1 MLRLRYF
8 SFMKI
13 YFFVVLLIF
22 IISFPIFA
30 ESYTETETSTDSA
43 TGVITFSQ
51 VGYTNNTL
59 SVEEGENIIPIPGKA
74 YLYVTLTAEIKNGCD
89 ASVRFMKQRKSG
101 GSKYIL
107 ESVKNTSGTDTKY
120 AYWSG
125 EVDPNVFNYY
135 IYTRASKLL
144 VGYSKPMATV
154 TIKPYFDLTYS
165 SSGHGTVKFYKNS
178 SYHTSTTSNVKKEF
192 LAGDK
197 IYLTAKAA
205 SGYTFLCWNGVT
217 SNNSTTF
224 PEFTINEDKIIKAM
238 FGLNKVTL
246 PDNPVEIT
254 VTSQD
259 KLNVKFEWNPVTNNY
274 IKEYNIALSTSPN
287 EPFTKEIITVKSSE
301 DEYVFG
307 GLNRSEAKHY
317 LYVRVVDDQNN
328 VSAWKKTE
336 PFILSSPTL
345 DFSLESDSKI
355 DPLTNSPNYK
365 VKLNIPHVNTAM
377 YVIERQ
383 EKGRPATRFKL
394 GEFNFTGTTQTFID
408 NNDLKKHQIYEYFI
422 YTKTFLGATS
432 EVTKKEVTISNIL
445 PEIDLILDMIDIDV
459 KKTHYTSKKA
469 FSLTLPTFDVEDDN
483 LKYQMIYKKDG
494 GNAQAYFNDLQS
506 GTTLITLFEDGVYQW
521 YLQIAEFDNG
531 EEITTSD
538 PNDPNK
544 PLRTRVPVASMYKF
558 ILDTTVPAVS
568 ANNFKLT
575 NNDQS
580 IIYSQF
586 QPTNKRE
593 VRIADIQLFD
603 NIAVSEVYFWNT
615 IDNMPNK
622 FYSLSQAVENDCL
635 KTQIK
640 NELAN
645 DIAGIKI
652 TIDDTTLLTDIPWVL
667 SNGSDGKRI
676 VKMKVVDKAGNETIK
691 TVIVELDTTS
701 PEAPKLQ
708 DFSHVHSQDSGFKK
722 ISVTWANFTED
733 VSGFTGSY
741 KAAGKTHQIK
751 QSEITLTTENGLV
764 TAGSYSI
771 GVTDLGYNQSVEI
784 TIFAIDRAGNM
795 SPTTTKYTAF
805 TKAKLGQITYNQQES
820 GYDDIQHNGHFMKFT
835 LTNPGLATKH
845 VLEYGVLSGTD
856 FTPQG
861 ELALDDSKIFIHQ
874 GLNPHQEKY
883 YRLVAFNNS
892 NDKTIGEP
900 LRAQVPNIPPVA
912 PVINDQSYPRDF
924 NVIYNQDS
932 QVVFQYQ
939 PGLDVDGDDILHTI
953 YWALGDNPGE
963 NEFKQ
968 IKVGDPTS
976 IPLTKDDLTHEKTY
990 TWYVKVEEIED
1001 IYHLQSESQRITFT
1015 VDKQTPLI
1023 EGDKIDDLYTNKQNL
1038 KVIAT
1043 DHIEENNPNE
1053 IYSDIKRVFY
1063 QKNHQSPDYPVDL
1076 TSGSEGKWMG
1086 EITLEAGEYSL
1097 QVYVQ
1102 DKAGNISTEP
1112 LNYQLKVDHTP
1123 PELSEAKIDLEF
1135 DSGRYNTY
1143 QSFIPLELTIIDPV
1157 VKNVTSG
1164 SKNLTYWFV
1173 ENLGD
1178 EDNTPGQTINLN
1190 DSSTTCN
1197 LTLDMSEVVDNRQY
1211 YLVLQ
1216 VEDRAG
1222 NKSEKEYPGQ
1232 IYIDTTRPEVSLDLT
1247 GYNIYGSQNYLASL
1261 NFLVCDTLAKDNESG
1276 IRAEEYNIYSAKKA
1290 GYINDQWSDWDTIKQ
1305 TVLADGETYN
1315 LAFRG
1320 TNSVGNNATVISEE
1334 FIFDSSRPQN
1344 LVLGTSADV
1353 VVSDETVILSIGAS
1367 DEHSPITSYQLAIG
1381 LTPGGS
1387 ELTSAIYGNQAGWLE
1402 MKLINGE
1409 YRLVIPEVADGIYYP
1424 TLVVTNAAGST
1435 SKLKGQTI
1443 EVDNHLEKLIVND
1456 QGPYTVFADQLTAN
1470 WQYVGEKEVVEY
1482 QYRIKIKGGSYLTEI
1497 RSTDLTQTT
1506 LENLQLTHGETYQ
1519 FEIRAETDDSL
1530 VLTELSPGITV
1541 DTSGPVL
1548 DFLNIPEYS
1557 VSEKI
1562 RFDWHG
1568 SDPESGVMKVEVAL
1582 GSDYKLTDVTAGW
1595 IELVDNHLNCQ
1606 DLNLTTGQRYYTMF
1620 RITNGA
1626 GTQID
1631 RAGSPVIIDDTP
1643 PPVPEIEDR
1652 VVYINYEQPF
1662 TIDMTNTILMNK
1674 IDAESGN
1681 QEYYWA
1687 YSHDQDTLVL
1697 ENQTLEW
1704 SELDDLKLRF
1714 NNIYDLL
1721 GSSQIVDGTT
1731 YYFAIK
1737 VVNGAGLMSIGVS
1750 DGVTIDNSAPS
1761 IPELKVLHTT
1771 NLGEDVEVNYI
1782 NSTDNLKLWIGS
1794 TDVHSTV
1801 NKYLY
1806 AYGHLEEV
1814 IQLPRQEELIND
1826 PSEYNQPKVISII
1839 DPELEEGQIY
1849 YFVGESCNGATIISQ
1864 TGYSSGLIF
1873 DSSVPEIIDVNG
1885 TASADKLIF
1894 DWDVN
1899 LSSTLSAIVRYE
1911 VGLVTDPALKPGE
1924 WIDMGLA
1931 KTKTIDATTLPDG
1944 EYYLKIRAYNAA
1956 GNYSQ
1961 QNNGMGISPL
1971 VILDRTKPEVTKIE
1985 HANYTHQE
1993 MSAIIKAED
2002 NLSGISC
2009 YQYALGNLF
2018 DATIYSAG
2026 WIEINNIYDHPE
2038 LKDQIEV
2045 ILASEQIPHA
2055 EEIYLR
2061 ARVKDNVDLWSDT
2074 FAGAKI
2080 IVDHQPPVAVKITGP
2095 ECTNTTSKIDGVD
2108 IAYSDPE
2115 SGVTHYRLS
2124 VAEKVGGGW
2133 LTDPKIQ
2140 PIEAF
2145 NHQITGLELF
2155 ERDYYLVLEV
2165 FNRVGLSTVVYSE
2178 QPVTIDITPPIFEFI
2193 NATDEIV
2200 FNHPGV
2206 VEYSLS
2212 EKANVFLTLIKPD
2225 GSSMTQQYNQ
2235 LEPGKT
2241 HSFSFE
2247 ETSYGVYTLSAQV
2260 IDMAGNSMLSPVEK
2274 KIRVNEP
2281 PTITFSE
2288 DEAGIAFYTTPGK
2301 PLQLMPYQVYDPDGG
2316 TIAGYEWDF
2325 GDGSTI
2331 ANDVLP
2337 EHIYEELGI
2346 YTTSVKITDNDA
2358 GETIVTTKVKVQ
2370 NTQQG
2375 VLYRD
2380 EIWSDEHT
2388 IKGDVIVPEGRILT
2402 ILPGTQ
2408 VLIDGI
2414 PGVSGYNHQLLIQG
2428 RLVVGNTDGSSD
2440 EMVNFLMAEDG
2451 MGDWQGIRVE
2461 GRADL
2466 ADLVIE
2472 DAGRA
2477 ITAIKDAEVKLID
2490 SIIMNNVIGVHV
2502 LATRPTI
2509 ENTLFKDNRR
2519 YGIKE
2524 DQEGRPIVI
2533 NCTFDANWID
2543 YYHQKL
2549 SRITMDELNNL
2560 EGNSGNHRED
2570 N

>member
-1 MLRLRYF
+1 MLRARYF
-8 SFMKI
+8 SLMKI
-13 YFFVVLLIF
+13 YFFVVLLMF

-30 ESYTETETSTDSA
+30 KKYTDTNTITDSA
-43 TGVITFSQ
+43 TGVTTFSQ
-51 VGYTNNTL
+51 TGYTSNMGST
-59 SVEEGENIIPIPGKA
+59 EEETNIIPITGKA
-74 YLYVTLTAEIKNGCD
+74 YLDVTLIAETENGCD
-89 ASVRFMKQRKSG
+89 TSVRFMKQKISG
-101 GSKYIL
+101 GSMYII
-107 ESVKNTSGTDTKY
+107 EDVSNTSGTDTKY
-120 AYWSG
+120 EYWSG
-125 EVDPNVFNYY
+125 EVDPSVFNYY
-135 IYTRASKLL
+135 IKTYAHKLFS
-144 VGYSKPMATV
+144 GYSKPMATV
-154 TIKPYFDLTYS
+154 IIKPYFDLTYS
-165 SSGHGTVKFYKNS
+165 SSGHGTVKFFKNS
-178 SYHTSTTSNVKKEF
+178 SYHTSTTSNTQKEF

-197 IYLTAKAA
+197 IYLTAIAA
-205 SGYTFLCWNGVT
+205 SGYTFLCWNDVI

-224 PEFTINEDKIIKAM
+224 SEFTMNENKIIKAV

-246 PDNPVEIT
+246 PNNPVEIT
-254 VTSQD
+254 VNSQD
-259 KLNVKFEWNPVTNNY
+259 KLNVKFEWNRVTNNY

-287 EPFTKEIITVKSSE
+287 EPFSKEIITVGSSQ
-301 DEYVFG
+301 DEYIFG

-328 VSAWKKTE
+328 KSAWKKTQ

-355 DPLTNSPNYK
+355 DQLTNSPNYK
-365 VKLNIPHVNTAM
+365 VKINIPHVNATK

-383 EKGRPATRFKL
+383 EKGRPDTRFKL
-394 GEFNFTGTTQTFID
+394 GEFNFTGVTQTLID
-408 NNDLKKHQIYEYFI
+408 NSNLEKHQIYEYFA

-432 EVTKKEVTISNIL
+432 EVTKKEVLISNIL
-445 PEIDLILDMIDIDV
+445 PRIDLILDMINIDF
-459 KKTHYTSKKA
+459 KKTIYTNKKA
-469 FSLTLPTFDVEDDN
+469 FSLTLPTFDVENDN

-494 GNAQAYFNDLQS
+494 GNAQTYFNDLQS
-506 GTTLITLFEDGVYQW
+506 GTTTITLFEDGVYQW
-521 YLQIAEFDNG
+521 YLQIAEFDN
-531 EEITTSD
+531 EKEITTSD

-544 PLRTRVPVASMYKF
+544 PLRTRVPVASMYNF
-558 ILDTTVPAVS
+558 ILDTTAPAVS

-593 VRIADIQLFD
+593 VRIADIHLFD
-603 NIAVSEVYFWNT
+603 NIAVSEVYFWNGT
-615 IDNMPNK
+615 DKMPNK

-645 DIAGIKI
+645 DAAGIKI
-652 TIDDTTLLTDIPWVL
+652 TIDDTTILTNIPWVL
-667 SNGSDGKRI
+667 SNGSDGDRVI
-676 VKMKVVDKAGNETIK
+676 KMKVVDKAGNETVK

-708 DFSHVHSQDSGFKK
+708 DFSHVHSQNSGLKR
-722 ISVTWANFTED
+722 INVTWANRNED
-733 VSGFTGSY
+733 VSGFMGSY

-751 QSEITLTTENGLV
+751 QSEIILTTENGLV

-771 GVTDLGYNQSVEI
+771 GVTDLGYNQSLEI
-784 TIFAIDRAGNM
+784 TIAAVDRAGNM
-795 SPTTTKYTAF
+795 SMTTTKYTAF

-820 GYDDIQHNGHFMKFT
+820 GYDDIQHSGHFMKFT
-835 LTNPGLATKH
+835 LTNPGLAIKH
-845 VLEYGVLSGTD
+845 ILEYGVLSGED

-861 ELALDDSKIFIHQ
+861 ELTLVDSNIFIHQ

-883 YRLVAFNNS
+883 YRLVAFNYS

-900 LRAQVPNIPPVA
+900 LRAKVPNIPPVA
-912 PVINDQSYPRDF
+912 PVINDHSYPRDF

-939 PGLDVDGDDILHTI
+939 PGSDIDGDDILHTI

-968 IKVGDPTS
+968 IKVGDPQS
-976 IPLTKDDLTHEKTY
+976 IPLTKENLVHEKTY

-1001 IYHLQSESQRITFT
+1001 IYQLQNESQRITFI

-1023 EGDKIDDLYTNKQNL
+1023 EGDKIDDLYTNKQSL

-1063 QKNHQSPDYPVDL
+1063 QKNHQSLDYPIDL
-1076 TSGSEGKWMG
+1076 TSSSEGKWMG

-1097 QVYVQ
+1097 QVYAQ

-1112 LNYQLKVDHTP
+1112 LNYQLKIDHTP
-1123 PELSEAKIDLEF
+1123 PEVSEVKIDLEL

-1143 QSFIPLELTIIDPV
+1143 QLLIPLEVTITDPV
-1157 VKNVTSG
+1157 VKNIASG

-1178 EDNTPGQTINLN
+1178 EDNIPGQTISLI

-1197 LTLDMSEVVDNRQY
+1197 LTLDMSGGVDNRQY

-1222 NKSEKEYPGQ
+1222 NKSEKKYPGQ
-1232 IYIDTTRPEVSLDLT
+1232 IYIDMTRPEVSLELT
-1247 GYNIYGSQNYLASL
+1247 GYKIYGSQNYLASL
-1261 NFLVCDTLAKDNESG
+1261 NSLVCDTLAEDNESG
-1276 IRAEEYNIYSAKKA
+1276 IRAEEYNIYSAKNA
-1290 GYINDQWSDWDTIKQ
+1290 GYINDQWSDWNTVQQ
-1305 TVLADGETYN
+1305 TVLTDGETYS

-1320 TNSVGNNATVISEE
+1320 TNGVGNSATVTSEE
-1334 FIFDSSRPQN
+1334 FIYDSSQPQN
-1344 LVLGTSADV
+1344 LVLDTSAGV
-1353 VVSDETVILSIGAS
+1353 VVSDEMIIFTIGAS
-1367 DEHSPITSYQLAIG
+1367 DEDSPITSFKLAIG

-1409 YRLVIPEVADGIYYP
+1409 YRLVIPDVADGIYYP
-1424 TLVVTNAAGST
+1424 TLAVTNAAGST
-1435 SKLKGQTI
+1435 STLKGQTI
-1443 EVDNHLEKLIVND
+1443 EVDNHQEKLIVND
-1456 QGPYTVFADQLTAN
+1456 QGPYTPFADKLTAN

-1497 RSTDLTQTT
+1497 RSTDLTQMT

-1519 FEIRAETDDSL
+1519 FEIRAETDDGL

-1562 RFDWHG
+1562 RFDWQG

-1595 IELVDNHLNCQ
+1595 IKLVDNHLNCQ

-1652 VVYINYEQPF
+1652 AVYINYEQPF

-1681 QEYYWA
+1681 QEYYWT
-1687 YSHDQDTLVL
+1687 YSPDQDSLVL

-1704 SELDDLKLRF
+1704 SQLDDLKLRF

-1721 GSSQIVDGTT
+1721 GSSQIIDGTT

-1737 VVNGAGLMSIGVS
+1737 VVNGAGLMSMDVS

-1782 NSTDNLKLWIGS
+1782 NSIDNLKLWIGS

-1814 IQLPRQEELIND
+1814 AHLPRREELIND

-1873 DSSVPEIIDVNG
+1873 DASVPEIIDVNG

-1894 DWDVN
+1894 DWDVD

-1911 VGLVTDPALKPGE
+1911 IGLVTDPALQPGE

-1931 KTKTIDATTLPDG
+1931 KTKTIDATALPDG

-2009 YQYALGNLF
+2009 YQYALGNLC

-2026 WIEINNIYDHPE
+2026 WIEINNISDHPE

-2055 EEIYLR
+2055 DEIYLR

-2074 FAGAKI
+2074 LAGAKI

-2095 ECTNTTSKIDGVD
+2095 ECINTTSKIDGVD

-2124 VAEKVGGGW
+2124 VAEKVGGDW

-2140 PIEAF
+2140 PIETF
-2145 NHQITGLELF
+2145 NHQITGLELL
-2155 ERDYYLVLEV
+2155 EKDYYLILEV

-2178 QPVTIDITPPIFEFI
+2178 QPVTIDITPPIIEFI
-2193 NATDEIV
+2193 DTTDEIV

-2206 VEYSLS
+2206 VDYSLS
-2212 EKANVFLTLIKPD
+2212 EQANVFLTLINPD
-2225 GSSMTQQYNQ
+2225 GSSITQQYNQ

-2260 IDMAGNSMLSPVEK
+2260 IDMAGNSMPQTVEK

-2288 DEAGIAFYTTPGK
+2288 DEDGIAFYTTPGK
-2301 PLQLMPYQVYDPDGG
+2301 PVQLLPYQVYDPDGG
-2316 TIAGYEWDF
+2316 TIASYEWNF
-2325 GDGSTI
+2325 GDASAI
-2331 ANDVLP
+2331 SNDALP
-2337 EHIYEELGI
+2337 EHIYEQLGI
-2346 YTTSVKITDNDA
+2346 YTVSVKVTDNDA
-2358 GETIVTTKVKVQ
+2358 GETIVTTKIKVE

-2375 VLYRD
+2375 SLYRD
-2380 EIWSDEHT
+2380 ETWSGEHL
-2388 IKGDVIVPEGRILT
+2388 IMGDVIVPEDRILT
-2402 ILPGTQ
+2402 ILPGTK

-2414 PGVSGYNHQLLIQG
+2414 PGVSGYNHQILIQG
-2428 RLVVGNTDGSSD
+2428 KLIIGKKDGSSN
-2440 EMVNFLMAEDG
+2440 EAVNIQLVDDG
-2451 MGDWQGIRVE
+2451 TGNWQGIHVE
-2461 GRADL
+2461 GVADL
-2466 ADLVIE
+2466 TNVVIE
-2472 DAGRA
+2472 DALRA
-2477 ITAIKDAEVKLID
+2477 LTVAKAGEVKLID
-2490 SIIMNNVIGVHV
+2490 GSIMNNVIGVHTCG
-2502 LATRPTI
+2502 TRPTI
-2509 ENTLFKDNRR
+2509 ENTLFINNSR

-2524 DQEGRPIVI
+2524 DQDGRPIVI
-2533 NCTFDANWID
+2533 NCTFNNNWID

-2560 EGNSGNHRED
+2560 EGNSGNHH
-2570 N
+2570 

>member
-1 MLRLRYF
+1 MVKKNLYNAFCVFLLSFILVILVTKIGLTSAQGF
-8 SFMKI
+8 SDNTDLNTGI
-13 YFFVVLLIF
+13 RTVVQYAKSTGFLQSEKRTEYIDVPKKSFASIKLTVNIENGTSRGKA
-22 IISFPIFA
+22 IISKNDVEIAILNSTTNDTKSTTVILYPG
-30 ESYTETETSTDSA
+30 EYKLYTYGV
-43 TGVITFSQ
+43 TGVACGTGEGIIEMTIQ
-51 VGYTNNTL
+51 PYLKLNYEECNQGGY
-59 SVEEGENIIPIPGKA
+59 G
-74 YLYVTLTAEIKNGCD
+74 
-89 ASVRFMKQRKSG
+89 Q
-101 GSKYIL
+101 
-107 ESVKNTSGTDTKY
+107 
-120 AYWSG
+120 
-125 EVDPNVFNYY
+125 
-135 IYTRASKLL
+135 
-144 VGYSKPMATV
+144 
-154 TIKPYFDLTYS
+154 
-165 SSGHGTVKFYKNS
+165 GTVEIYKN
-178 SYHTSTTSNVKKEF
+178 KKF
-192 LAGDK
+192 FKSASDDTFIDCLAGDK
-197 IYLTAKAA
+197 ICCVATSDKGYNFVRWEGAATGTSLTSATFTMNKDKTVRAVFADTTVGDVTGAKIQQNGDQAVFSWSDSIKNQEGSGIKRYEIALTNTTSKPTSGIISVIGKTIHTFKNLDSKKKYYAWVRAVDNAGNKSKNWARVGPFSRAPEQANFLSVTPRYSITNNQPSYRVDLKISDVNAATYLLHRKVFGTDTWTQIA
-205 SGYTFLCWNGVT
+205 SLSYSSLSQNNFSFTDTNNLQKHKKYIYKIITKNVLQQSSAESY
-217 SNNSTTF
+217 SNKIVIPNIS
-224 PEFTINEDKIIKAM
+224 PDVADKIIVSNSDENNID
-238 FGLNKVTL
+238 LN
-246 PDNPVEIT
+246 NP
-254 VTSQD
+254 
-259 KLNVKFEWNPVTNNY
+259 FYTNNKTF
-274 IKEYNIALSTSPN
+274 I
-287 EPFTKEIITVKSSE
+287 V
-301 DEYVFG
+301 
-307 GLNRSEAKHY
+307 
-317 LYVRVVDDQNN
+317 N
-328 VSAWKKTE
+328 V
-336 PFILSSPTL
+336 PTL
-345 DFSLESDSKI
+345 D
-355 DPLTNSPNYK
+355 
-365 VKLNIPHVNTAM
+365 
-377 YVIERQ
+377 IE
-383 EKGRPATRFKL
+383 GDA
-394 GEFNFTGTTQTFID
+394 
-408 NNDLKKHQIYEYFI
+408 
-422 YTKTFLGATS
+422 
-432 EVTKKEVTISNIL
+432 
-445 PEIDLILDMIDIDV
+445 
-459 KKTHYTSKKA
+459 
-469 FSLTLPTFDVEDDN
+469 
-483 LKYQMIYKKDG
+483 LKYQVIYSKDN
-494 GNAQAYFNDLQS
+494 GNWQTYFTKLETGSSTVTFSND
-506 GTTLITLFEDGVYQW
+506 GEYQW
-521 YLQIAEFDNG
+521 YLQIAEFDG
-531 EEITTSD
+531 SEEITTADPKDSD
-538 PNDPNK
+538 K
-544 PLRTRVPVASMYKF
+544 PPRTVVPESGMFKF
-558 ILDTTVPAVS
+558 IIDTTAPAES
-568 ANNFKLT
+568 ANNFSLYNSDKSLKY
-575 NNDQS
+575 NQD
-580 IIYSQF
+580 
-586 QPTNKRE
+586 QPTNKQE
-593 VRIADIQLFD
+593 VIISEINLFD
-603 NIAVSEVYFWNT
+603 NLGVNYACFWNGST
-615 IDNMPNK
+615 MPSK
-622 FYSLSQAVENDCL
+622 FYSLNHAVENNNL
-635 KTQIK
+635 KPQIK
-640 NELAN
+640 AEIESAT
-645 DIAGIKI
+645 AGI
-652 TIDDTTLLTDIPWVL
+652 TIDAQTTIGDIPWIL
-667 SNGSDGKRI
+667 SSGSDGNRTVRMQVLDITGNQLIKTLT
-676 VKMKVVDKAGNETIK
+676 VKLDTTAPSAPDLVGFSHDHSENNGQKKINFIWQNSVDDVTNFMGTYLVNGQTLDINQKDIKLTKDNGVVVTGSYSITVNEFGANQPVTISISAIDKAGNNSK
-691 TVIVELDTTS
+691 TYSKYIAYT
-701 PEAPKLQ
+701 EA
-708 DFSHVHSQDSGFKK
+708 
-722 ISVTWANFTED
+722 
-733 VSGFTGSY
+733 
-741 KAAGKTHQIK
+741 
-751 QSEITLTTENGLV
+751 
-764 TAGSYSI
+764 
-771 GVTDLGYNQSVEI
+771 
-784 TIFAIDRAGNM
+784 R
-795 SPTTTKYTAF
+795 
-805 TKAKLGQITYNQQES
+805 LGQIAYQEQES
-820 GYDDIQHNGHFMKFT
+820 GYDQLNDGHFMKFK
-835 LTNPGLATKH
+835 LIDSGEASKQA
-845 VLEYGVLSGTD
+845 LEYGTISGD
-856 FTPQG
+856 EFVSQG
-861 ELALDDSKIFIHQ
+861 ELDRVTDTNYFIHQ

-892 NDKTIGEP
+892 NDKTIGQP

-912 PVINDQSYPRDF
+912 PVINDDSYPRDF

-932 QVVFQYQ
+932 QVVFHYQ
-939 PGLDVDGDDILHTI
+939 PGSDVDGDDILHTI

-968 IKVGDPTS
+968 IKVGDPQS
-976 IPLTKDDLTHEKTY
+976 IPLTKENLVHEKSY

-1001 IYHLQSESQRITFT
+1001 IYQLQNESQRITFI

-1023 EGDKIDDLYTNKQNL
+1023 EGDKIDDLYTNKQSL

-1063 QKNHQSPDYPVDL
+1063 QKNHQSLDYPIDL
-1076 TSGSEGKWMG
+1076 TSSSEGKWMG

-1097 QVYVQ
+1097 QVYAQ

-1112 LNYQLKVDHTP
+1112 LNYQLKIDHTP
-1123 PELSEAKIDLEF
+1123 PEVSEVKIDLEL

-1143 QSFIPLELTIIDPV
+1143 QSFIPLEVSITDPV
-1157 VKNVTSG
+1157 VNNVASG
-1164 SKNLTYWFV
+1164 SKNLIYWFV

-1178 EDNTPGQTINLN
+1178 EDNTPGQTISLI

-1197 LTLDMSEVVDNRQY
+1197 LTLDMSGVVDNRQY
-1211 YLVLQ
+1211 YLILQ

-1222 NKSEKEYPGQ
+1222 NISQKKYPGQ
-1232 IYIDTTRPEVSLDLT
+1232 IYIDTTRPEVSLELT
-1247 GYNIYGSQNYLASL
+1247 GYKIYGSQNYLANLNSL
-1261 NFLVCDTLAKDNESG
+1261 VSDTLAEDNESG
-1276 IRAEEYNIYSAKKA
+1276 IRAEEYNIYSAKKP
-1290 GYINDQWSDWDTIKQ
+1290 GYINDQWSDWHTVKQ
-1305 TVLADGETYN
+1305 TVLTDGETYS

-1320 TNSVGNNATVISEE
+1320 TNGVGNSATVISEG
-1334 FIFDSSRPQN
+1334 FIFDSSQPQN
-1344 LVLGTSADV
+1344 LVLDISAGV

-1367 DEHSPITSYQLAIG
+1367 DEDSPITSFKLAIG

-1409 YRLVIPEVADGIYYP
+1409 YRLVIPDVADGTYYP
-1424 TLVVTNAAGST
+1424 TLAVTNAAGST
-1435 SKLKGQTI
+1435 STLKGQTI
-1443 EVDNHLEKLIVND
+1443 EVDNHQEKLIVND
-1456 QGPYTVFADQLTAN
+1456 QGPYTAFADQLTAN
-1470 WQYVGEKEVVEY
+1470 WQYVGDKKIVEY

-1497 RSTDLTQTT
+1497 RSTDLTQMT

-1519 FEIRAETDDSL
+1519 FEIRAETDDDL

-1562 RFDWHG
+1562 RFDWQG

-1606 DLNLTTGQRYYTMF
+1606 DLNLTTGQRYYTVF

-1681 QEYYWA
+1681 QEYYWT
-1687 YSHDQDTLVL
+1687 YSPDQDTLVL

-1704 SELDDLKLRF
+1704 SQLDDLKLRF

-1721 GSSQIVDGTT
+1721 GSSQIIDGTT

-1737 VVNGAGLMSIGVS
+1737 VINGAGLMNIAVS

-1782 NSTDNLKLWIGS
+1782 NSIDNLKLWIGS

-1806 AYGHLEEV
+1806 AYGQLEELAH
-1814 IQLPRQEELIND
+1814 LPRQEELIND

-1873 DSSVPEIIDVNG
+1873 DASVPEIIDVNG

-1894 DWDVN
+1894 DWDVD

-1911 VGLVTDPALKPGE
+1911 VGLVTDPALQPGE

-1931 KTKTIDATTLPDG
+1931 KTKTVDATTLPDG

-1985 HANYTHQE
+1985 HTNYTHQE

-2009 YQYALGNLF
+2009 YQYALGNLC

-2026 WIEINNIYDHPE
+2026 WIEINNISDHPE

-2074 FAGAKI
+2074 LAGAKI

-2095 ECTNTTSKIDGVD
+2095 ECINTTSKIDGVD

-2124 VAEKVGGGW
+2124 VAEKVGGDW

-2140 PIEAF
+2140 LIETF
-2145 NHQITGLELF
+2145 NHQITGLELL
-2155 ERDYYLVLEV
+2155 ERDYYLILEV

-2178 QPVTIDITPPIFEFI
+2178 QPVTIDITPPIIEFI
-2193 NATDEIV
+2193 DTTDEIV

-2206 VEYSLS
+2206 VDYSLS
-2212 EKANVFLTLIKPD
+2212 EQANVFLTLINPD
-2225 GSSMTQQYNQ
+2225 GSSLTQQYNQ

-2260 IDMAGNSMLSPVEK
+2260 IDMAGNSMPQTVEK

-2288 DEAGIAFYTTPGK
+2288 DEDGIAFYTTPGK
-2301 PLQLMPYQVYDPDGG
+2301 PVQLLPYQVYDPDGG
-2316 TIAGYEWDF
+2316 TIASYEWDF
-2325 GDGSTI
+2325 GDASAI
-2331 ANDVLP
+2331 SSDALP
-2337 EHIYEELGI
+2337 EHIYEQLGI
-2346 YTTSVKITDNDA
+2346 YTVSVKVTDNDA
-2358 GETIVTTKVKVQ
+2358 GETIVTTKIKVE

-2375 VLYRD
+2375 SLYRD
-2380 EIWSDEHT
+2380 ETWSGEHS
-2388 IKGDVIVPEGRILT
+2388 IMGDVIVPEDRILT
-2402 ILPGTQ
+2402 ILPGTK

-2414 PGVSGYNHQLLIQG
+2414 PGVSGYNHQILIQG
-2428 RLVVGNTDGSSD
+2428 KLIIGKKDGSSN
-2440 EMVNFLMAEDG
+2440 EAVNIQLVDDG
-2451 MGDWQGIRVE
+2451 TGNWQGIHVE
-2461 GRADL
+2461 GVADL
-2466 ADLVIE
+2466 TNVVIE
-2472 DAGRA
+2472 DALRA
-2477 ITAIKDAEVKLID
+2477 LTVAKAGEVKLID
-2490 SIIMNNVIGVHV
+2490 GSIMNNVIGVHTCG
-2502 LATRPTI
+2502 TRPTI
-2509 ENTLFKDNRR
+2509 ENTLFINNSR

-2524 DQEGRPIVI
+2524 DQDGRPIVI
-2533 NCTFDANWID
+2533 NCTFNNNWID

-2549 SRITMDELNNL
+2549 SQITMDELNNL
-2560 EGNSGNHRED
+2560 EGNSGNHH
-2570 N
+2570 